1 MIRLLVDSSSDYT
14 MEEIKEKNILYVP
27 ITVTLDEKSYQ
38 DGIDLTP
45 DAFYKM
51 LTNSKDFPK
60 TAQPSPQAF
69 SEIFKDAK
77 DKGDDVI
84 CILLSSSLSGTC
96 QSAHLAKNMADYDNI
111 YIIDS
116 LTATIM
122 IKVITD
128 YAYELIQQGLSASEI
143 VKQLEALKS
152 KVKVAAGLD
161 TLEFLYRGGRL
172 SRATA
177 AIGELANLK
186 PIIYVTEEGT
196 VGILGK
202 CLGRNKALNFLLKT
216 LDSKKINPSFPLYTV
231 YTYGSENCEKLEE
244 KLTTA
249 GYKLAGR
256 CQIGSTIGTHVGP
269 GAFGVIYV
277 EE

>member
-14 MEEIKEKNILYVP
+14 MEEIKEKTIQYVP

-45 DAFYKM
+45 DAFYEM

-60 TAQPSPQAF
+60 TAQPSPQVF

-77 DKGDDVI
+77 AKGDDVI

-96 QSAHLAKNMADYDNI
+96 QSAHLARNMADYDNI

-128 YAYELIQQGLSASEI
+128 YAYELIQQGLTAPEI

-172 SRATA
+172 NRATA
-177 AIGELANLK
+177 TIGELANLK
-186 PIIYVTEEGT
+186 PVIYVTEEGT

-216 LDSKKINPSFPLYTV
+216 LDSKKINPNFPLYTV

-244 KLTTA
+244 KITTA
-249 GYKLAGR
+249 GYQLAGR
-256 CQIGSTIGTHVGP
+256 CQIGPTIGTHVGP
-269 GAFGVIYV
+269 GAFGVVYV
-277 EE
+277 EQ